1 MSADLTSWITVVDAS
16 LTDAIGKGCA
26 IPLEAFAPTSQETG
40 RFIRFTSKTHFGIGG
55 AIQYITWDYTGS
67 KSLSSLFLVLKLKH
81 REDHTYSKLFLVD
94 PLPRSIVYSD
104 EPWSS
109 SFVAENA
116 IAIDDNCEAPQ
127 SASLTSYFLLKT
139 SAVDQ
144 GFVVD
149 AGSQMSFKRFFIRN
163 THNGANGNRY
173 SAFR

>member
-1 MSADLTSWITVVDAS
+1 M
-16 LTDAIGKGCA
+16 
-26 IPLEAFAPTSQETG
+26 
-40 RFIRFTSKTHFGIGG
+40 
-55 AIQYITWDYTGS
+55 
-67 KSLSSLFLVLKLKH
+67 
-81 REDHTYSKLFLVD
+81 D
-94 PLPRSIVYSD
+94 PLPRNIVYSD